1 MEDALA
7 KQREAELARDGEAAA
22 RAAAAM
28 EQQLALDAA
37 HRAEAGL
44 RERLAMAERQ
54 LAHQSGEVR
63 ALREANEALDLAL
76 AALRVSA
83 PLVVVLPCLPA
94 APHMSTDGWV

>member
-1 MEDALA
+1 M
-7 KQREAELARDGEAAA
+7 ARDSEAAA
-22 RAAAAM
+22 RAAAAT

-44 RERLAMAERQ
+44 RERLVMAERQ

-63 ALREANEALDLAL
+63 ALREANETLDLAL

-83 PLVVVLPCLPA
+83 AGCGVAWRSGCSTCVLLVGLEC
-94 APHMSTDGWV
+94 GF